1 VIISLEGVRKTTK
14 STFGLSAPPKIVFFN
29 FDLGVDRVEP
39 RYRPPEGTV
48 TVIDYGTLAITNKK
62 KQTAFVQKEW
72 NRLLKEYN
80 DALED
85 PEVQTVVFDTFT
97 AVWELRRLAYL
108 AELNDDAEKKGE
120 SQRRN
125 LMPQE
130 YFIPNTDMKMI
141 LTQAK
146 IHNKHL
152 ILIHHLKEVYKEGKP
167 TGEMEADGFKYTGDL
182 ADVILQSN
190 KKDGKPVYTVKDC
203 GLTLRAEGLEI
214 EEPTFQ
220 KVEELLTKLR
230 NM

>member
-1 VIISLEGVRKTTK
+1 MIISLEGVRKTTK

>member
-1 VIISLEGVRKTTK
+1 MIISLEGLRKTAK

-39 RYRPPEGTV
+39 RYRPPKED
-48 TVIDYGTLAITNKK
+48 VIILDYGTLSVINKK
-62 KQTAFVQKEW
+62 KQSAFVQKEW
-72 NRLLKEYN
+72 SRLLKEYN

-85 PEVQTVVFDTFT
+85 PKVQSIVFDTFT

-108 AELNDDAEKKGE
+108 AELNDEAERKGE
-120 SQRRN
+120 SPRKA

-141 LTQAK
+141 ISQAK
-146 IHNKHL
+146 MHNKHL
-152 ILIHHLKEVYKEGKP
+152 ILIHHLKEVYKEGRP

-182 ADVILQSN
+182 ADVILQSS
-190 KKDGKPVYTVKDC
+190 KRDGKPVYTVKDC

-214 EEPTFQ
+214 EEPTFR

>member
-108 AELNDDAEKKGE
+108 AELNDEAEKKGE

>member
-108 AELNDDAEKKGE
+108 AELNDEAEKRGE

-182 ADVILQSN
+182 ADVILQSS

>member
-1 VIISLEGVRKTTK
+1 MIISLEGVRKTTK

-39 RYRPPEGTV
+39 RFRPPEGNV

-62 KQTAFVQKEW
+62 KQAAFVQKEW
-72 NRLLKEYN
+72 GRLLKEYN
-80 DALED
+80 DALESK
-85 PEVQTVVFDTFT
+85 EVMSVVFDTFT

-108 AELNDDAEKKGE
+108 AELNDEAEKKGE
-120 SQRRN
+120 SPRRN

-146 IHNKHL
+146 IHDKHL

-182 ADVILQSN
+182 ADVILQSS
-190 KKDGKPVYTVKDC
+190 KRDGKPVYTVKDC

>member
-1 VIISLEGVRKTTK
+1 MIISLEGVRKTTK

-108 AELNDDAEKKGE
+108 AELNDEAEKKGE

>member
-108 AELNDDAEKKGE
+108 AELNDDAEKRGE